1 MDLIPFEKVSVQEA
15 KAVLDRESTPRPPER
30 NWVTA
35 RNTSDVKNTDLTE
48 QAWQWLDAL
57 PKEVQ
62 PGGLVQRFPRITNK
76 LAELWRRPVSCERY
90 LDALIL
96 DHRGSRKGFPP
107 DVVGEIAKLKTY
119 LNQNTGVQE
128 HNDIWAGRLKKW

>member
-1 MDLIPFEKVSVQEA
+1 MDFIPFEKVSVQEA
-15 KAVLDRESTPRPPER
+15 RAVLDRESIPRPPEK
-30 NWVTA
+30 NWLSA
-35 RNTSDVKNTDLTE
+35 RDTSAVKNTDLTE

-76 LAELWRRPVSCERY
+76 LAELWRRPVNCERY

-96 DHRGSRKGFPP
+96 DQRGSRKGFPP
-107 DVVGEIAKLKTY
+107 DVVGEIAKLKMY
-119 LNQNTGVQE
+119 LNRNTAVQE
-128 HNDIWAGRLKKW
+128 RADVWSQGLKKW